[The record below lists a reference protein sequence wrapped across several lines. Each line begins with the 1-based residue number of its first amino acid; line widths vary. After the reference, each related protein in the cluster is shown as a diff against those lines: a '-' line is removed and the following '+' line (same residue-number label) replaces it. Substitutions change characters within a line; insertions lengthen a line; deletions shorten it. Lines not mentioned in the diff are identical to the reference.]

1 MQKIINAVAI
11 ISGTISLTLVGS
23 GIFLYVNRDSLI
35 DSAKEKIM
43 SEVGALAGDAVKD
56 MIPSTPSLPSMTGP
70 VAPRSIRSGLG
81 VPQF

>member
-43 SEVGALAGDAVKD
+43 SEVGALAGDAGKD

-70 VAPRSIRSGLG
+70 VAPRSPRSGLG

>member
-43 SEVGALAGDAVKD
+43 TEVGALAGDAVKD

>member
-43 SEVGALAGDAVKD
+43 INYLGCVKLD
-56 MIPSTPSLPSMTGP
+56 
-70 VAPRSIRSGLG
+70 R
-81 VPQF
+81 

>member
-11 ISGTISLTLVGS
+11 ISGTVSLTLVGS

-70 VAPRSIRSGLG
+70 VAPRSTRSGLG